1 MSTRTAALLIDD
13 DARLASLVTE
23 YLGKH
28 GIDVTV
34 VGDAR
39 RGLASLRGGRFD
51 VVLLDVM
58 LPGIDGFEACL
69 KIKEDPAT
77 SDIVVVMLTARA
89 QESDRELGQAAGAD
103 EYFTKPFS
111 PVALMRLVE
120 EIYSTRLA
128 S

>member
-1 MSTRTAALLIDD
+1 MRKLLIADD
-13 DARLASLVTE
+13 ETGIRELVRMTLESDAYEIVEASNGEEAVALARELHPE
-23 YLGKH
+23 L
-28 GIDVTV
+28 
-34 VGDAR
+34 
-39 RGLASLRGGRFD
+39 
-51 VVLLDVM
+51 VLLDVM
-58 LPGIDGFEACL
+58 MPRLDGFEACL